1 METRNILRGQIYW
14 CDFGNNKLRGEQM
27 NCRPCLIISNES
39 CNKFSPAVIVA
50 PITSKTNKL
59 DKIPVHVAID
69 NCGLRTESVV
79 LLEQIITV
87 SKERLGNYIGCIKD
101 ELTMKRI
108 DNKIKVSLG
117 NIVKPINKLKDN
129 LREEIERQLK
139 DIYAY
144 EDVIRTTKN
153 NIIVNELLKERES
166 LLIELDKYC
175 SDNGYEYKMFY
186 EDYKTRIC

>member
-14 CDFGNNKLRGEQM
+14 CDFGSEKIQGVQSGIRPAIILSNNVG
-27 NCRPCLIISNES
+27 
-39 CNKFSPAVIVA
+39 NKFSPTIIVSA
-50 PITSKTNKL
+50 ITSRIEKSNKVPTHL
-59 DKIPVHVAID
+59 RIN
-69 NCGLRTESVV
+69 NCGLKTESVV
-79 LLEQIITV
+79 LLEQVYTIN
-87 SKERLGNYIGCIKD
+87 KNKLANYIGCID
-101 ELTMKRI
+101 EVNLKRI
-108 DNKIKVSLG
+108 DKIIGVSMG
-117 NIVKPINKLKDN
+117 EVRPIDKLKND

>member
-14 CDFGNNKLRGEQM
+14 CDFGSEKIQGVQSGIRPAIILSNNVG
-27 NCRPCLIISNES
+27 
-39 CNKFSPAVIVA
+39 NKFSPTIIVSA
-50 PITSKTNKL
+50 ITSRIEKSNKVPTHL
-59 DKIPVHVAID
+59 KIN
-69 NCGLRTESVV
+69 NCGLKTESVV
-79 LLEQIITV
+79 LLEQVYTIN
-87 SKERLGNYIGCIKD
+87 KNKLGNYIGCID
-101 ELTMKRI
+101 EVNLKRI
-108 DNKIKVSLG
+108 NKIIDISMKEIK
-117 NIVKPINKLKDN
+117 NIDKIANN

>member
-14 CDFGNNKLRGEQM
+14 CDFGSEKIQGVQSGIRPAIILSNNVG
-27 NCRPCLIISNES
+27 
-39 CNKFSPAVIVA
+39 NKFSPTIIVSA
-50 PITSKTNKL
+50 ITSRIEKSNKVPTHL
-59 DKIPVHVAID
+59 KIN

-79 LLEQIITV
+79 LLEQVYTIN
-87 SKERLGNYIGCIKD
+87 KNKLGNYIGCID
-101 ELTMKRI
+101 EVNLKRI
-108 DNKIKVSLG
+108 NKIIDISMKEVK
-117 NIVKPINKLKDN
+117 NIDKIANN

-153 NIIVNELLKERES
+153 NTIVNELLKEREN
-166 LLIELDKYC
+166 LLIKLDEYC

>member
-14 CDFGNNKLRGEQM
+14 CDFGSEKIQGVQSGIRPAIILSNNVG
-27 NCRPCLIISNES
+27 
-39 CNKFSPAVIVA
+39 NKFSPTIIVSA
-50 PITSKTNKL
+50 ITSRIEKSNKVPTHL
-59 DKIPVHVAID
+59 RIN
-69 NCGLRTESVV
+69 NCGLKTESVV
-79 LLEQIITV
+79 LLEQVYTIN
-87 SKERLGNYIGCIKD
+87 KNKLGNYIGCID
-101 ELTMKRI
+101 EVNLKRI
-108 DNKIKVSLG
+108 NKIIDISMKEIK
-117 NIVKPINKLKDN
+117 NIDKIANN

>member
-14 CDFGNNKLRGEQM
+14 CDFGSEKIQGVQSGIRPAIILSNNVG
-27 NCRPCLIISNES
+27 
-39 CNKFSPAVIVA
+39 NKFSPTIIVSA
-50 PITSKTNKL
+50 ITSRIEKSNKVPTHL
-59 DKIPVHVAID
+59 RIN
-69 NCGLRTESVV
+69 NCGLKTESVD
-79 LLEQIITV
+79 LLEHVYTIN
-87 SKERLGNYIGCIKD
+87 KNKLGNYIGCID
-101 ELTMKRI
+101 EVNLKRI
-108 DNKIKVSLG
+108 DKIIGVSMG
-117 NIVKPINKLKDN
+117 EVRPIDKLKND

>member
-14 CDFGNNKLRGEQM
+14 CDFGSEKIQGVQSGIRPAIILSNNVG
-27 NCRPCLIISNES
+27 
-39 CNKFSPAVIVA
+39 NKFSPTIIVSA
-50 PITSKTNKL
+50 ITSRIEKSNKVPTHL
-59 DKIPVHVAID
+59 RIN
-69 NCGLRTESVV
+69 NCGLKTESVV
-79 LLEQIITV
+79 LLEQVYTIN
-87 SKERLGNYIGCIKD
+87 KNKLGNYIGCID
-101 ELTMKRI
+101 EVNLKRI
-108 DNKIKVSLG
+108 DKIIGVSMG
-117 NIVKPINKLKDN
+117 EVRPIDKLKND

-175 SDNGYEYKMFY
+175 SNNGYEYKMFY

>member
-14 CDFGNNKLRGEQM
+14 CDFGIEKIQGVQSGIRPAIILSNNVG
-27 NCRPCLIISNES
+27 
-39 CNKFSPAVIVA
+39 NKFSPTIIVSA
-50 PITSKTNKL
+50 ITSRIEKSNKVPTHL
-59 DKIPVHVAID
+59 RIN
-69 NCGLRTESVV
+69 NCGLKTESVV
-79 LLEQIITV
+79 LLEQVYTIN
-87 SKERLGNYIGCIKD
+87 KNKLGNYIGCID
-101 ELTMKRI
+101 EVNLKRI
-108 DNKIKVSLG
+108 NKIIDISMKEIK
-117 NIVKPINKLKDN
+117 NIDKIANN